1 MQYNRTNLAYEIE
14 ISGEEM
20 RSENTESRIS
30 ETKKAKKKKSY
41 SGFLL
46 FICSVY
52 IIGSIASLLFKTAT
66 VNEKKN
72 ELESIKKQY
81 EEVLNENKK
90 IEVELNSEVDLRKV
104 EDIAIAR
111 LDMNKPKSSQIVY
124 VNTNPNDY
132 GEVVEPDEDA
142 VKENRGIFG
151 SIIKTFTGIFA
162 YSN

>member
-14 ISGEEM
+14 L
-20 RSENTESRIS
+20 ENTITDERA
-30 ETKKAKKKKSY
+30 ERTVRKNKRKNH

-52 IIGSIASLLFKTAT
+52 VVAAIGSLLFKTAN

-72 ELESIKKQY
+72 ELENIKKQY

-90 IEVELNSEVDLRKV
+90 IEVNLNSEIDLRKV

-111 LDMNKPKSSQIVY
+111 LDMNKPKSNQIVY
-124 VNTNPNDY
+124 VNTNPSDY
-132 GEVVEPDEDA
+132 GEVVEAEEEP
-142 VKENRGIFG
+142 VKEKKGIFG